1 MRRKVLVVF
10 FPLIALLF
18 AGCGKT
24 NIFSW
29 AHQSGGDTSTTALQ
43 SDALTALQDK
53 DYAKALDYFLKILEQ
68 DPNNSEAIYGYSA
81 AKLADAG
88 LDLGDLIASLIK
100 QQSSAPARLAPA
112 LESAAS
118 ASLAS
123 NLLPS
128 TIIANLTKIKIAIDA
143 VIPRLSRISR
153 GSADGKINADNP
165 DVNLNL
171 AFCYVLRAAIK
182 VQESGAISFDTDYKV
197 TVNTADT
204 ALANDVA
211 KDIAIAYHRML
222 LVAENLNL
230 TSGSAIS
237 GIKSDVNSL
246 FDDLKSKIS
255 GITVDINHDYLL
267 D

>member
-1 MRRKVLVVF
+1 MREVFMRRKVLVVF

-100 QQSSAPARLAPA
+100 QQSSAPARLA
-112 LESAAS
+112 
-118 ASLAS
+118 
-123 NLLPS
+123 
-128 TIIANLTKIKIAIDA
+128 
-143 VIPRLSRISR
+143 
-153 GSADGKINADNP
+153 
-165 DVNLNL
+165 
-171 AFCYVLRAAIK
+171 
-182 VQESGAISFDTDYKV
+182 
-197 TVNTADT
+197 
-204 ALANDVA
+204 
-211 KDIAIAYHRML
+211 
-222 LVAENLNL
+222 
-230 TSGSAIS
+230 
-237 GIKSDVNSL
+237 
-246 FDDLKSKIS
+246 
-255 GITVDINHDYLL
+255 
-267 D
+267 

>member
-1 MRRKVLVVF
+1 M
-10 FPLIALLF
+10 
-18 AGCGKT
+18 
-24 NIFSW
+24 
-29 AHQSGGDTSTTALQ
+29 
-43 SDALTALQDK
+43 
-53 DYAKALDYFLKILEQ
+53 
-68 DPNNSEAIYGYSA
+68 
-81 AKLADAG
+81 
-88 LDLGDLIASLIK
+88 
-100 QQSSAPARLAPA
+100 
-112 LESAAS
+112 
-118 ASLAS
+118 
-123 NLLPS
+123 
-128 TIIANLTKIKIAIDA
+128 
-143 VIPRLSRISR
+143 
-153 GSADGKINADNP
+153 
-165 DVNLNL
+165 
-171 AFCYVLRAAIK
+171 
-182 VQESGAISFDTDYKV
+182 QESGAISFDTDYKV